1 MKKMDSKKR
10 EGESIGDWIKRV
22 AVKDSG
28 WLEKAKWRQE
38 NRYWL
43 DQASRI
49 AIEVLCTI
57 REKNI
62 TKEEFEEMCG
72 FPLGRTLNGDRDLTL
87 SQICKMQDVLGIKLI
102 DIKFNFE
109 K

>member
-1 MKKMDSKKR
+1 MDSKKR

-43 DQASRI
+43 DQSFRM
-49 AIEVLCTI
+49 AIEIVCTI
-57 REKNI
+57 RKQNI
-62 TKEEFEEMCG
+62 TKEQLEEMCG
-72 FPLGRTLNGDRDLTL
+72 FPLGRTLNGDEDLTL
-87 SQICKMQDVLGIKLI
+87 SKICKIQDVLKIKLI
-102 DIKFNFE
+102 DIKLDFE